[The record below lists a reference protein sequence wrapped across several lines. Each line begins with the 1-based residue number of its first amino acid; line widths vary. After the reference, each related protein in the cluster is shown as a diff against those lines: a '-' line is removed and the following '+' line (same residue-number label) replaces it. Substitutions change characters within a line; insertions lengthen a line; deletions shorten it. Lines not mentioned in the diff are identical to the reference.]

1 MAAEVDRGFCNLFMV
16 ARFGQGHTVRC
27 SLLTLSP
34 HFRAQE
40 LLSGAGFQVG
50 PLGGGIGAGKVEAP
64 GGGGWWWEIGKFSIL
79 CAPASLRLEEEA
91 NLGEQ
96 LAKGLAG
103 RVKTLI
109 TS

>member
-50 PLGGGIGAGKVEAP
+50 PLGGSIGAGKVEAP
-64 GGGGWWWEIGKFSIL
+64 GGGGEVEIGKFSIL

-103 RVKTLI
+103 RGKTLI

>member
-1 MAAEVDRGFCNLFMV
+1 MAAEVDSGFCYLFMV
-16 ARFGQGHTVRC
+16 ARFGQGHPVRC
-27 SLLTLSP
+27 ALLSLRP

-50 PLGGGIGAGKVEAP
+50 PLGDGIGAGKVEAP
-64 GGGGWWWEIGKFSIL
+64 RGGGVEIGKFSIL
-79 CAPASLRLEEEA
+79 CAPASLRLEEET
-91 NLGEQ
+91 NLGEL

-103 RVKTLI
+103 RGKTLI